1 MSEKRPKKVAAKSQK
16 VTENSQKSR
25 GACGRVCVRACV
37 RASVQACVW
46 ASVRASVRAGERA
59 GVRASVRAGVSL
71 CERALRGGMSLTFL

>member
-25 GACGRVCVRACV
+25 GACGRVCVHAGERACM
-37 RASVQACVW
+37 RAG
-46 ASVRASVRAGERA
+46 VRAGERA
-59 GVRASVRAGVSL
+59 GVRAGERACGRSGVSL